1 MTYKQNTFNL
11 TYSVQDHSQANLVDY
26 AYRLKGFDD
35 SWYTVDE
42 NTVLFRNIP
51 PGEYEFQIKA
61 RIRNQEWTEEIS
73 PDTYYTTDL
82 VILVGKNTLSYFY
95 RMHLFLSFQTL

>member
-51 PGEYEFQIKA
+51 PGEYEFQI
-61 RIRNQEWTEEIS
+61 
-73 PDTYYTTDL
+73 
-82 VILVGKNTLSYFY
+82 
-95 RMHLFLSFQTL
+95 